1 MQVLYT
7 MPGRDSSNQDAAI
20 ISESGAMNV
29 FFLLDKVGLPKPA
42 APAAP
47 TNGSPQNEGYL
58 LITYPCQI

>member
-29 FFLLDKVGLPKPA
+29 FFLLDKVGLPMPV
-42 APAAP
+42 APASF
-47 TNGSPQNEGYL
+47 TTVQSSE
-58 LITYPCQI
+58 